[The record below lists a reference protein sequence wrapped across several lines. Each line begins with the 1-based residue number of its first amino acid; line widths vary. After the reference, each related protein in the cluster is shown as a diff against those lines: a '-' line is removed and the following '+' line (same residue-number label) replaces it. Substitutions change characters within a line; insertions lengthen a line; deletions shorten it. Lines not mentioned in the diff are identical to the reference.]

1 MFGKKRILAVD
12 DSPIS
17 LLAIEQ
23 KLSNNYEIITVNSGL
38 RALRYLKEEKP
49 DLILL
54 DVKMALKD
62 GIETLKDIR
71 EMEGCASIP
80 VIMLTST
87 RERGTIV
94 ESSKLGVYDYVLK
107 PFDTKDLERR
117 IELALMKAED
127 ETAEGQDEQEGDGDS
142 LI

>member
-1 MFGKKRILAVD
+1 MMFGRKRILAVD

-23 KLSNNYEIITVNSGL
+23 KLGKDYEVITVNSGW
-38 RALRYLKEEKP
+38 RALRYLRMEQP

-71 EMEGCASIP
+71 AMESCASIP

-87 RERGTIV
+87 RERSTIV

-107 PFDTKDLERR
+107 PFDTNDLERR
-117 IELALMKAED
+117 IEIALMKAED
-127 ETAEGQDEQEGDGDS
+127 EAMAKWAEENDEDE
-142 LI
+142 